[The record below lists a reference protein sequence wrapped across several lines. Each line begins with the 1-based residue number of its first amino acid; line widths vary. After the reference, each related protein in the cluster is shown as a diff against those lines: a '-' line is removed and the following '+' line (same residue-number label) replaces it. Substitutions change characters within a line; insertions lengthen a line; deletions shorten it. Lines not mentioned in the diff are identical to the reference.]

1 VKNMPHVI
9 SASRR
14 TDIPAFYADWF
25 VNRLKAGRVF
35 VLNPYTRKPF
45 LVSLHPV
52 DVNAIVFWSKNYS
65 PLLNKLEAVERTTKN
80 LLFHFSITANK
91 ELESGTPDIKDAVRD
106 YLFLARRYSPEQV
119 IWRYDPVCITD
130 KLPFAAFQERF
141 VHCAELLKG
150 YANKCFISFAHPYK
164 KVIRNLHQHSKQTLV
179 DLSQDKKREYA
190 FQLAETAQKYGIQLF
205 ACCNDYL
212 VDGSIQKARCIDGPY
227 LSTLFRT
234 AVDTR
239 PAHSRKECA
248 CTRSMDIGAYD
259 TCAHGCSYCYAT
271 TNHKKAV
278 DALHRHDP
286 EWNSLTRQIDE
297 SELPAAGKQIILD
310 L

>member
-1 VKNMPHVI
+1 MAHVI

-25 VNRLKAGRVF
+25 VNRLKAGYVF
-35 VLNPYTRKPF
+35 VLNPYTQKPF
-45 LVSLHPV
+45 RVSLHPG
-52 DVNAIVFWSKNYS
+52 DVSAVVFWSKNYS
-65 PLLNKLEAVERTTKN
+65 PLLNKLETIEQTTKN

-91 ELESGTPDIKDAVRD
+91 ELEPASPDIKDAARD

-130 KLPFAAFQERF
+130 KLSFSVFLERF

-150 YANKCFISFAHPYK
+150 HTNKCVISFAHPYK
-164 KVIRNLHQHSKQTLV
+164 KVIKNLRQQAKQVLA
-179 DLSQDKKREYA
+179 DLPPKEKKEYA
-190 FQLAETAQKYGIQLF
+190 LLLAEQAHKYGIHLL

-212 VDGSIQKARCIDGPY
+212 ITGPIQKACCIDGQY

-234 AVDTR
+234 TIDAR
-239 PAHSRKECA
+239 PARSRKECA
-248 CTRSMDIGAYD
+248 CSRSMDIGAYD
-259 TCAHGCSYCYAT
+259 TCAHGCAYCYAT
-271 TNHKKAV
+271 TNHKKAA
-278 DALHRHDP
+278 DALHRHDSG
-286 EWNSLTRQIDE
+286 WNSLTRQVEE
-297 SELPAAGKQIILD
+297 SEVPAAGEQIILR